1 MSLEDYTGELSDVA
15 LQKFGNESSF
25 MGTLL
30 GIPAAAVVDTGISIW
45 NSVTPER
52 YNYDTHDVLQG
63 MNQNLATIYNEN
75 EGVVKALSFV
85 GGVLLPAG
93 AALKGMGAL
102 RAGVKGASWFS
113 QAGQVERLAG
123 IKTAYEGSKG
133 ASNVVN
139 GLVRND
145 VFAQVGNAVVDSA
158 VLEGVLY
165 MTMNAHPYMED
176 YVKDPWKNAG
186 INMLIGVPL
195 ITAGNLIG
203 GFRAIKDTKQG
214 VDMAAAK
221 TALEGTKQFEITQ
234 NLSEQMAVRAN
245 NADNWKEML
254 KNPDLNERTKALI
267 EINMANSAA
276 ESVLTFD
283 KMISP
288 SFERDLAA
296 LPLEVRQGYKNIL
309 IDKMVAEPT
318 RFAGIDSISFYKAG
332 ELADITKASPAGRAL
347 LGGTILPGEKIP
359 LITSG
364 TTAAGEDFVKSSR
377 LIYSP
382 SHDAFLVTGDMK
394 AYGKAVDAGF
404 TEANLLNKVPKN
416 SHLSPNEEFWLG
428 LEKTTSAHVDAHYLQ
443 QLKYYDELPAE
454 ALKNVR
460 IGNGDLGGL
469 QGFLARMQKEMG
481 PSGTVKLSD
490 VSLEYA
496 GKPISITDAHTLLQD
511 TKILKAEELLAKGV
525 PPEVVSTYVN
535 MPVDTVRAIGAGGAT
550 HDILAM
556 DYRLY
561 ADASVIP
568 DALKLENRSL
578 VLKTNMKKVPHA
590 QVRANIGAQLMNQA
604 EDQIKAGIF
613 AGAAQ
618 TSPHF
623 AAWNDYFNGSDFNY
637 LRDIMRQNLSKAVN
651 TAMGTKFI
659 TSSDMALR
667 DMEDLGRIATNLGK
681 QINELHFQSVTRA
694 FAPVR
699 NTLAV
704 VAKDDASRTEYNIA
718 KHVYAKE
725 TGYLEYKNGKIL
737 VQDKDTPMIA
747 IGKDAN
753 GKDIM
758 ARNMKPAQYQGVD
771 FEIKTPE
778 VRELFDWHQQIGR
791 ELYHQ
796 ANTLRSVPGVGRLAD
811 RGLWIPSFNP
821 KDKFIAY
828 VIDKNTMET
837 MLLHGKTEADLQDA
851 IKAFSTKTGVQ
862 VGVTHDIIQHGT
874 EQEMYNILKGRHD
887 PMFMRNADV
896 GMVHGGASAEARIST
911 SAEALVDA
919 VNAIENQLRYNI
931 GSMVELQ
938 LSDVMDHLRTVSK
951 ITQAPFKDMPVN
963 RFTKQPKDAAK
974 VLMNTILGKNNANDI
989 YMWQGTNQI
998 YEAILEKG
1006 LGTIAKVME
1015 PILDTVKG
1023 KIGRGQTLSD
1033 LKYDELGKELQRRGI
1048 PFIFK
1053 DFEEAAA
1060 RQAFHTDRT
1069 VRTEALAPRITV
1081 LMNTLA
1087 ATALLKVGELGQ
1099 AYVNAISL
1107 PILMTSE
1114 ISSKLPAKF
1123 LGAELVGNPQLGV
1136 MKTMFNGLRFIFTD
1150 EGRRV
1155 TQLGKNENIFKAV
1168 VSEVDD
1174 LFRTTRSLEPGA
1186 ISKLETGA
1194 RSKIVEFLSAG
1205 TNLSEE
1211 MVRHLSFSTGW
1222 YISKEAYPTLSD
1234 SGRMIFARD
1243 FMDRT
1248 IGNYTASQ
1256 RPTMFQGTF
1265 GVAMGLFQTYM
1276 LTMAQSM
1283 YRHLEKQE
1291 FKALAKM
1298 MLVQGGIFGAKSL
1311 PGFNLVSEYIGEH
1324 FSDQNV
1330 DLVTGTF
1337 RALPTKLA
1345 ESIIYGL
1352 PSSFGQAA
1360 VTSRGDIQP
1369 RIPDPTLGINAIPA
1383 VNLTAQAWQ
1392 AMSRVAKALYSSD
1405 QTAGQGLMEALSV
1418 QSISRPIARLSEL
1431 ASGQSITGRGN
1442 LIAGPAEIWTW
1453 PSVVARALGTRP
1465 ISEARARDALH
1476 LNSMYGSFDRDNR
1489 AQISMKLRSHMRG
1502 GTLNDEVVSE
1512 LANEYMR
1519 TGSPT
1524 GWNSVVN
1531 SAIGQTMLPAESTVR
1546 NYLAPDSPTLAMINN
1561 MY

>member
-1 MSLEDYTGELSDVA
+1 MSLEEYTGELSDVA

-30 GIPAAAVVDTGISIW
+30 GVPTAAVVDTGISIW
-45 NSVTPER
+45 NSVTPEK

-63 MNQNLATIYNEN
+63 MNENLASVYNEN
-75 EGVVKALSFV
+75 EGVVKGLSFV
-85 GGVLLPAG
+85 GGILLPAG
-93 AALKGMGAL
+93 AALKGMGML
-102 RAGVKGASWFS
+102 RAGVKGANWFS
-113 QAGQVERLAG
+113 TAGQTQRLAG
-123 IKTAYEGSKG
+123 IKAAYEGSRG

-145 VFAQVGNAVVDSA
+145 VFAQAGNAVVDAA

-195 ITAGNLIG
+195 ITAGNLISG
-203 GFRAIKDTKQG
+203 LRSIKNVKQG
-214 VDMAAAK
+214 VDIAAAEK
-221 TALEGTKQFEITQ
+221 ALEGTAQFEITQ
-234 NLSEQMAVRAN
+234 NLSEQVAVRAN
-245 NADNWKEML
+245 NADNWAEML
-254 KNPDLNERTKALI
+254 KNPNLNERTRALI
-267 EINMANSAA
+267 EINQKNSAA
-276 ESVLTFD
+276 EAVLVFD
-283 KMISP
+283 KLITP
-288 SFERDLAA
+288 SLDKQLAH
-296 LPLEVRQGYKNIL
+296 LSTGERQGYKNVL
-309 IDKMVAEPT
+309 IDLMTSQPD
-318 RFAGIDSISFYKAG
+318 RFAGIDKISFYKAG
-332 ELADITKASPAGRAL
+332 DLADVTKARDTGKAFLS
-347 LGGTILPGEKIP
+347 GTILPGEQIP
-359 LITSG
+359 LIRSG
-364 TTAAGEDFVKSSR
+364 VTAEGDDFVKSASVV
-377 LIYSP
+377 YSP
-382 SHDAFLVTGDMK
+382 SHDAFLIAADMK

-404 TEANLLNKVPKN
+404 TESTLLRGISKN
-416 SHLSPNEEFWLG
+416 AHQTPNTDFAFALT
-428 LEKTTSAHVDAHYLQ
+428 KTSSAQVDAHYLQ
-443 QLKYYDELPAE
+443 QLKYYDELSPK
-454 ALKNVR
+454 ALAKVR
-460 IGNGDLGGL
+460 LADGDFGGL

-481 PSGTVKLSD
+481 PEGTVKLSE
-490 VSLEYA
+490 VSLEIG
-496 GKPISITDAHTLLQD
+496 GKPVSYTDAFTLLQEG
-511 TKILKAEELLAKGV
+511 KILKAEELLAKGV

-535 MPVDTVRAIGAGGAT
+535 MPVDTVRAIASGGAA

-568 DALKLENRSL
+568 DVLKMENRSL
-578 VLKTNMKKVPHA
+578 VLRTNMKKVPHA

-623 AAWNDYFNGSDFNY
+623 AAWNDYFNGTDFSY

-651 TAMGTKFI
+651 TAMGTKFV

-681 QINELHFQSVTRA
+681 QINELHFQSVTRT
-694 FAPVR
+694 FAPIKD
-699 NTLAV
+699 TLSA
-704 VAKDDASRTEYNIA
+704 VAKDDASRVEYNLA
-718 KHVYAKE
+718 KHVYSKE

-747 IGKDAN
+747 VGKDAA
-753 GKDIM
+753 GEDIM
-758 ARNMKPAQYQGVD
+758 GRNMKPAQYNGVD
-771 FEIKTPE
+771 FEIKTPA
-778 VRELFDWHQQIGR
+778 VREIFEWHQQTGR

-828 VIDKNTMET
+828 VIDKSTMET

-862 VGVTHDIIQHGT
+862 VGNTHDIIQHGT
-874 EQEMYNILKGRHD
+874 EQKMYNALKGRHD

-896 GMVHGGASAEARIST
+896 GMIHGGSSAEARIST
-911 SAEALVDA
+911 TAEPLVDA

-938 LSDVMDHLRTVSK
+938 LSDVMDHLKTVSK
-951 ITQAPFKDMPVN
+951 ITQAPFEGMPVN
-963 RFTKQPKDAAK
+963 KFTKQPKDAAQ
-974 VLMNTILGKNNANDI
+974 VIMNTILGKNNVDSS
-989 YMWQGTNQI
+989 YLWKGTNEI
-998 YEAILEKG
+998 YEAVMEKG
-1006 LGTIAKVME
+1006 LGTIARVME
-1015 PILDTVKG
+1015 PVLNTVKG
-1023 KIGRGQTLSD
+1023 KIGRGETLSD

-1087 ATALLKVGELGQ
+1087 ATALLKVGEIGQ

-1123 LGAELVGNPQLGV
+1123 LGAELAGTPQLGV
-1136 MKTMFNGLRFIFTD
+1136 AKTMYNGLRFMFTP
-1150 EGRRV
+1150 EGKRV
-1155 TQLGKNENIFKAV
+1155 TDLGKKENLFKAI
-1168 VSEVDD
+1168 VSEVDE
-1174 LFRTTRSLEPGA
+1174 LFKTTRQLEPGA
-1186 ISKLETGA
+1186 ISKIEA
-1194 RSKIVEFLSAG
+1194 AAKSNIVELLSTA
-1205 TNLSEE
+1205 TNKSEE
-1211 MVRHLSFSTGW
+1211 MVRHMAFSTGW
-1222 YISKEAYPTLSD
+1222 YISKEAYPKLSD

-1276 LTMAQSM
+1276 VTMAQSL
-1283 YRHLEKQE
+1283 YRHLERRE

-1311 PGFNLVSEYIGEH
+1311 PGFNLVSEHIGEH

-1337 RALPTKLA
+1337 RALPTTFA
-1345 ESIIYGL
+1345 ESVIYGL
-1352 PSSFGQAA
+1352 PSTFGQAA

-1383 VNLTAQAWQ
+1383 VNLTVQAWQ
-1392 AMSRVAKALYSSD
+1392 AMAKVAKALYSTD
-1405 QTAGQGLMEALSV
+1405 QTAGQGLMEALSI

-1431 ASGQSITGRGN
+1431 ASGQAITGRGN
-1442 LIAGPAEIWTW
+1442 LIAGPDQVWTW
-1453 PSVVARALGTRP
+1453 PSVVARAMSTRP

-1476 LNSMYGSFDRDNR
+1476 LNSMYGSIDRDNR

-1502 GTLNDEVVSE
+1502 GTLDDEVVSE